1 MIERF
6 LLRTALRDLVTIRR
20 AAVAAVLVLGPACV
34 GLVIR
39 IGTRA
44 EFDGVAAYGALA
56 SLLVFGFVLPIL
68 AVVFGTGAVSQEI
81 EQRTIVYLLTRPIA
95 RWRILLVKY
104 IAAWITISCTGLLAL
119 VVLATA
125 TYEPG
130 KTTGAIRLESAAIR
144 KPADLCEQL
153 QMPETPAA
161 EHIRARLSPQ
171 VRDALDRWDP
181 SIPPPPWLIRQVV
194 DGLNAVIES
203 GKSIHDAQAFTG
215 LHLPEDARQLLA
227 EKPRGAQTARLNRWL
242 LEAAFPELVAPSR
255 STRGQLLRD
264 LAILPVGA
272 AAYGAIF
279 LLLATLFQRAL
290 IGGLFLAFGWE
301 SWVPMLPGNFKLIS
315 IMTYLRALAPHAR
328 PEAASSDI
336 MELFQVINPE
346 AVPSALAWTVLA
358 ATIAFALL
366 AALVVFSIR
375 EYVPKDDSV

>member
-130 KTTGAIRLESAAIR
+130 KTT
-144 KPADLCEQL
+144 
-153 QMPETPAA
+153 
-161 EHIRARLSPQ
+161 
-171 VRDALDRWDP
+171 
-181 SIPPPPWLIRQVV
+181 
-194 DGLNAVIES
+194 
-203 GKSIHDAQAFTG
+203 
-215 LHLPEDARQLLA
+215 
-227 EKPRGAQTARLNRWL
+227 
-242 LEAAFPELVAPSR
+242 
-255 STRGQLLRD
+255 
-264 LAILPVGA
+264 
-272 AAYGAIF
+272 
-279 LLLATLFQRAL
+279 
-290 IGGLFLAFGWE
+290 
-301 SWVPMLPGNFKLIS
+301 
-315 IMTYLRALAPHAR
+315 
-328 PEAASSDI
+328 
-336 MELFQVINPE
+336 
-346 AVPSALAWTVLA
+346 
-358 ATIAFALL
+358 
-366 AALVVFSIR
+366 
-375 EYVPKDDSV
+375 